1 MSTIIRILLVDDHS
15 QVHRALRVIND
26 TYDDM
31 QVVAH
36 ASNGIEAIHLCAEHQ
51 PDLILMDVIMPEM
64 DGIEATRTIHERY
77 PSIKILALS
86 SFGDEDTVRA
96 MMKVGAA
103 GYVLKNSPLADLTH
117 AIRAIYSGKT
127 VFSAEVTQALLQPK
141 VETPE
146 PQPDYGLSQRE
157 VEVLALIV
165 KGYSNK
171 QIAQMLTISE
181 ATAKFHVRGILA
193 KLNVNGRVEAVA
205 LAIEKNL
212 TG

>member
-1 MSTIIRILLVDDHS
+1 MSTVIRILLVDDHS

-31 QVVAH
+31 QLVAH
-36 ASNGIEAIHLCAEHQ
+36 ASNGIEAIQLCDEHQ

-86 SFGDEDTVRA
+86 SFGDEDSVRA

-141 VETPE
+141 VEAPE
-146 PQPDYGLSQRE
+146 PQHDYGLSQRE
-157 VEVLALIV
+157 IEVLALIV
-165 KGYSNK
+165 KGHSNK
-171 QIAQMLTISE
+171 QIAQLLTISE